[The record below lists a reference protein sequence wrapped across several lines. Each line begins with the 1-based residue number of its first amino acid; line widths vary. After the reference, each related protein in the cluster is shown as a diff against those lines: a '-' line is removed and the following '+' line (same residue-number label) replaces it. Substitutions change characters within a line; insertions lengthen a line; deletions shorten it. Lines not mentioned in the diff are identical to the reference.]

1 MLRYSRLHALRENPG
16 SEEIQQFMM
25 RLSRSLR
32 KYRWLVFTGWLL
44 ALVPAIYLAMT
55 QAGNLT
61 GGGFEVAGSQSLA
74 VHDQLE
80 ELYHDEGAS
89 SLALVA
95 APRPDASYQ
104 DMNDAVAL
112 LKRIAGEFPGV
123 TEAPNPTQRPP
134 QPDRPYVV
142 SLRLDARNAGT
153 SDVAKQLRGKVGIK
167 GDQPGQTANGR
178 VRLYVIGQGALSAA
192 AAANTKRDIA
202 AAESWNLPIILIVLL
217 AVFGSLAAAAIP
229 LALGICTVVVTMG
242 LVYLLSEYTTMS
254 VFVTSTVSM
263 FGIALAVDYSLF
275 ILMRFREELR
285 AGRQP
290 TEAVDAAMATSGLA
304 VVLSGMTVVAS
315 LTGIYLIN
323 TPALKSMATG
333 AILAVAVAML
343 TAATLTPAVLATFGR
358 AAAKRSA
365 LLHWSRQPEST
376 QSRFWNRW
384 IGWVM
389 RRPWISALAAS
400 AVLLVMAVPAA
411 SMVLGNSLL
420 RQFDSSHEIRAGVA
434 GAAEALGPGALGPI
448 RVLITFP
455 DGGAASPEHSQT
467 IAAIRQRMTEAPNV
481 VTVSPPQSAEDSSSA
496 SLSAVL
502 SVDPEAMRARD
513 TVGWMRTQLPKIPDP
528 GTARVD
534 VGGPTALIKDFDD
547 RVSQTEPLVLL
558 FVALIAF
565 VMLLISIHSVFL
577 AFKGV
582 LMTLLSVA
590 AAYGSLVMVFQWGW
604 LQDLG
609 FTQISSIDS
618 TVPPLVL
625 AMTFGLSMDYE
636 IFLLTRIRERFLHTG
651 NTRDAVAYGVSTS
664 ARTIT
669 SAALIMIAVFIGFAF
684 AGMPLVAEIGVACA
698 VAIAVDATV
707 VRLVLVPALMAM
719 FAQWNWWLPKW
730 LRRVLPSVDFERPL
744 PEVDLG
750 DVVVIP
756 DDISALAAPSAD
768 LRMVLKSAAKLRH
781 LAPDAI
787 CVADPLAFTGCG
799 RNGNHAVP
807 GLQKELE
814 KGLENGL
821 DQCLEKGRGLGPGQ
835 IPHQVDIGDEPVG
848 VGASPGGAGSSSK
861 TATNGHSAAKKLV
874 DGLTSRNG
882 IARAIAGMD
891 RPVHP
896 VTLWRGRLSVAIDA
910 LEAGLETQT
919 DSAEDEKYER
929 RSPVET
935 THVQLPTGDR
945 LLVPTGAEALRLKGY
960 LIMCRNSSRDF
971 ADFADMVETLEPETA
986 AVVLAGMDRYY
997 CCETPRRQ
1005 WIASQ
1010 LVRRLADPHP
1020 SDFSDDE
1027 WSEPDAKADWEE
1039 VRQRCLSVAVAMLE
1053 EAR

>member
-1 MLRYSRLHALRENPG
+1 
-16 SEEIQQFMM
+16 M

-32 KYRWLVFTGWLL
+32 RYRWLVFTGWLV
-44 ALVPAIYLAMT
+44 AFVPAIYLAMT
-55 QAGNLT
+55 QSGNLT
-61 GGGFEVAGSQSLA
+61 GGGFEVAGSQSLL

-80 ELYHDEGAS
+80 DQYRDLGAS

-104 DMNDAVAL
+104 DINDAVAL
-112 LKRIAGEFPGV
+112 LRQIASEFPGV

-153 SDVAKQLRGKVGIK
+153 SDVAKQLRKKVGVK
-167 GDQPGQTANGR
+167 GDQSGQTANGR

-192 AAANTKRDIA
+192 AAANTKHDIA
-202 AAESWNLPIILIVLL
+202 AAERWNLPIILMVLL

-229 LALGICTVVVTMG
+229 LALGICTVAVTMG
-242 LVYLLSEYTTMS
+242 LVYLLSTYTTMS

-290 TEAVDAAMATSGLA
+290 REAVDAAMATSGLA
-304 VVLSGMTVVAS
+304 VVLSGMTVIAS

-343 TAATLTPAVLATFGR
+343 TSATLTPAVLATFGR

-365 LLHWSRQPEST
+365 LLHWSRRPEST

-384 IGWVM
+384 VGGVM

-400 AVLLVMAVPAA
+400 TVLLVMAVPAA

-420 RQFDSSHEIRAGVA
+420 RQFDSSHEIRAG
-434 GAAEALGPGALGPI
+434 AAAAAQALGPGALGPI
-448 RVLITFP
+448 QVLITFP
-455 DGGAASPEHSQT
+455 DGGASSPDHSQT
-467 IAAIRQRMTEAPNV
+467 IGAIRQQMTQAPNV
-481 VTVSPPQSAEDSSSA
+481 SSVTPPQFADDNGSAL
-496 SLSAVL
+496 LSAVL
-502 SVDPEAMRARD
+502 SVDPEDMGARES
-513 TVGWMRTQLPKIPDP
+513 VAWMRTQLPKIP
-528 GTARVD
+528 GQGVARVD

-547 RVSQTEPLVLL
+547 RVSATEPLVLV

-565 VMLLISIHSVFL
+565 VMLLVSIHSVFL

-609 FTQISSIDS
+609 FVRISSIDS

-636 IFLLTRIRERFLHTG
+636 IFLLTRIRERFLHSG

-719 FAQWNWWLPKW
+719 FAQWNWWLPRW
-730 LRRVLPSVDFERPL
+730 LSRVLPSVDFDRPL

-750 DVVVIP
+750 DIVVIP
-756 DDISALAAPSAD
+756 DDISALTAPNAD
-768 LRMVLKSAAKLRH
+768 LRMVLKSAAKLKH

-787 CVADPLAFTGCG
+787 CVADPLALTGCR
-799 RNGNHAVP
+799 RNG
-807 GLQKELE
+807 KETQ
-814 KGLENGL
+814 GS
-821 DQCLEKGRGLGPGQ
+821 LGQDHGQNPGQ
-835 IPHQVDIGDEPVG
+835 IPHQVNITDDSAGIG
-848 VGASPGGAGSSSK
+848 VGPAATKTGA
-861 TATNGHSAAKKLV
+861 NGHSPAKKLV
-874 DGLTSRNG
+874 GGLAARNG
-882 IARAIAGMD
+882 ITRAIAGDD

-910 LEAGLETQT
+910 LQT
-919 DSAEDEKYER
+919 NADTTEEPRYER

-945 LLVPTGAEALRLKGY
+945 LLIPTGAETLRLKGY
-960 LIMCRNSSRDF
+960 LIMCRNNSRDY
-971 ADFADMVETLEPETA
+971 ADFADMVATVEPEA
-986 AVVLAGMDRYY
+986 AALVLAGMDRYY
-997 CCETPRRQ
+997 CCQSSRRQ
-1005 WIASQ
+1005 WIATQ

-1020 SDFSDDE
+1020 SDFTDDQC
-1027 WSEPDAKADWEE
+1027 SEAAAKADWEQ

>member
-1 MLRYSRLHALRENPG
+1 
-16 SEEIQQFMM
+16 M

-32 KYRWLVFTGWLL
+32 KYRWLVFAGWLL
-44 ALVPAIYLAMT
+44 ALVPAVYLALT
-55 QAGNLT
+55 QSGNLT
-61 GGGFEVAGSQSLA
+61 GGGFDVAGSQSLA

-80 ELYHDEGAS
+80 DLYHDQGGS

-95 APRPDASYQ
+95 APRADASYQ
-104 DMNDAVAL
+104 DMNDAVAQL
-112 LKRIAGEFPGV
+112 RRIAAEVPGT
-123 TEAPNPTQRPP
+123 TEIPNPTQRPP
-134 QPDRPYVV
+134 QPDRPYVLSV
-142 SLRLDARNAGT
+142 RLDSRNT
-153 SDVAKQLRGKVGIK
+153 SDVAKQLRTKVGIK

-192 AAANTKRDIA
+192 AAANTKHDIA
-202 AAESWNLPIILIVLL
+202 AAEKWNLPVILIVLL

-242 LVYLLSEYTTMS
+242 LVYLLSAYTTMS

-285 AGRQP
+285 SGRQP
-290 TEAVDAAMATSGLA
+290 REAVDAAMATSGLA
-304 VVLSGMTVVAS
+304 VVLSGMTVIAS
-315 LTGIYLIN
+315 LTGIYVIN

-343 TAATLTPAVLATFGR
+343 TSTTLTPAALATFGR

-365 LLHWSRQPEST
+365 LLHWSRRPEST
-376 QSRFWNRW
+376 QSKFWNRW

-389 RRPWISALAAS
+389 RRPWMSALAAS
-400 AVLLVMAVPAA
+400 LVLLVMAAPAA

-420 RQFDSSHEIRAGVA
+420 RQFDSSHEIRAGV
-434 GAAEALGPGALGPI
+434 GAAAQALGPGALGPI
-448 RVLITFP
+448 RVLINFP
-455 DGGAASPEHSQT
+455 DGGAASPEHSHT
-467 IAAIRQRMTEAPNV
+467 VGAVRQRMAQAPNIV
-481 VTVSPPQSAEDSSSA
+481 SVSPPQFAEDNGSA
-496 SLSAVL
+496 LLSAVL
-502 SVDPEAMRARD
+502 SVDPEDMKARE
-513 TVGWMRTQLPKIPDP
+513 TVGWMRAELPKVPEA

-547 RVSQTEPLVLL
+547 RVSATEPLVLG

-565 VMLLISIHSVFL
+565 VMLLVSIHSVFL
-577 AFKGV
+577 ALKGV

-604 LQDLG
+604 LRDLG
-609 FTQISSIDS
+609 FAQISSIDS

-636 IFLLTRIRERFLHTG
+636 IFLLTRIRERFLHSG

-669 SAALIMIAVFIGFAF
+669 SAALIMIAVFVGFAF

-707 VRLVLVPALMAM
+707 VRLVMVPALMAM
-719 FAQWNWWLPKW
+719 FAQWNWWLPPW
-730 LRRVLPSVDFERPL
+730 LSRVLPSVDFDRPL

-756 DDISALAAPSAD
+756 DDISALTAPSAD
-768 LRMVLKSAAKLRH
+768 LRMVLKSAAKLKH

-787 CVADPLAFTGCG
+787 CVTDPLAFTGCG
-799 RNGNHAVP
+799 RTTAAGADP
-807 GLQKELE
+807 A
-814 KGLENGL
+814 
-821 DQCLEKGRGLGPGQ
+821 RGLGPGQ
-835 IPHQVDIGDEPVG
+835 IPHQVALREEKVG
-848 VGASPGGAGSSSK
+848 VAAGPGEKTGSNGH
-861 TATNGHSAAKKLV
+861 TNGSAGAKKPAARN
-874 DGLTSRNG
+874 GRNG
-882 IARAIAGMD
+882 IAKAIAGVD

-896 VTLWRGRLSVAIDA
+896 VTLWRGRLSVALDA
-910 LEAGLETQT
+910 LQT
-919 DSAEDEKYER
+919 DPDSGADRPRFRR

-935 THVQLPTGDR
+935 TNVQLPTGDR
-945 LLVPTGAEALRLKGY
+945 LLVPTGAETLRLKGY
-960 LIMCRNSSRDF
+960 LLMCRNSRRDY
-971 ADFADMVETLEPETA
+971 ADFADMVDALEPETA

-997 CCETPRRQ
+997 CCESSRRQ
-1005 WIASQ
+1005 WIATQ
-1010 LVRRLADPHP
+1010 LVRRLADPDP
-1020 SDFSDDE
+1020 CDYPDDQG
-1027 WSEPDAKADWEE
+1027 PDADAPADWEQI
-1039 VRQRCLSVAVAMLE
+1039 RQRCLAVAVAMLE

>member
-1 MLRYSRLHALRENPG
+1 G
-16 SEEIQQFMM
+16 
-25 RLSRSLR
+25 
-32 KYRWLVFTGWLL
+32 LVFL
-44 ALVPAIYLAMT
+44 
-55 QAGNLT
+55 
-61 GGGFEVAGSQSLA
+61 
-74 VHDQLE
+74 
-80 ELYHDEGAS
+80 
-89 SLALVA
+89 
-95 APRPDASYQ
+95 
-104 DMNDAVAL
+104 
-112 LKRIAGEFPGV
+112 
-123 TEAPNPTQRPP
+123 
-134 QPDRPYVV
+134 
-142 SLRLDARNAGT
+142 
-153 SDVAKQLRGKVGIK
+153 
-167 GDQPGQTANGR
+167 
-178 VRLYVIGQGALSAA
+178 LSA
-192 AAANTKRDIA
+192 
-202 AAESWNLPIILIVLL
+202 
-217 AVFGSLAAAAIP
+217 
-229 LALGICTVVVTMG
+229 
-242 LVYLLSEYTTMS
+242 YTTMS

-285 AGRQP
+285 AGRP
-290 TEAVDAAMATSGLA
+290 PRKAVDAAMATSGLA
-304 VVLSGMTVVAS
+304 VVLSGMTVIAS
-315 LTGIYLIN
+315 LTGIYVIN

-343 TAATLTPAVLATFGR
+343 TSITLTPAALATFGR

-365 LLHWSRQPEST
+365 LLHWSRRPETT

-384 IGWVM
+384 VGWVM
-389 RRPWISALAAS
+389 RRPWMSALAAS
-400 AVLLVMAVPAA
+400 TVLLIMAAPAA

-434 GAAEALGPGALGPI
+434 AAAEALGPGALGPI

-455 DGGAASPEHSQT
+455 DGGAASPEHAHT
-467 IAAIRQRMTEAPNV
+467 IAAIRQRMTQAPNIIS
-481 VTVSPPQSAEDSSSA
+481 VTPPQFAEDNDSA
-496 SLSAVL
+496 LLSAVL
-502 SVDPEAMRARD
+502 SVDPEDMRARD
-513 TVGWMRTQLPKIPDP
+513 TVGWMRSQLPKIPDA

-534 VGGPTALIKDFDD
+534 VGGPTALIKDFDG
-547 RVSQTEPLVLL
+547 RVSATEPLVLA

-590 AAYGSLVMVFQWGW
+590 TAYGSLVMVFQWGW
-604 LQDLG
+604 LKDLG
-609 FTQISSIDS
+609 FAQISSIDS

-636 IFLLTRIRERFLHTG
+636 IFLLTRIRERFLHSG

-719 FAQWNWWLPKW
+719 FAQWNWWLPRW
-730 LRRVLPSVDFERPL
+730 LRRVLPSVDFDKPL

-756 DDISALAAPSAD
+756 GDISALTAPNAD
-768 LRMVLKSAAKLRH
+768 LRMVIKSAAKLKH

-787 CVADPLAFTGCG
+787 CVADPLAFTGCE
-799 RNGNHAVP
+799 RNGEETRGSLRRGP
-807 GLQKELE
+807 GQSGEHGIE
-814 KGLENGL
+814 QGIE
-821 DQCLEKGRGLGPGQ
+821 QGRGQGPGQ
-835 IPHQVDIGDEPVG
+835 IPYQVDIGNERATAGGCPAG
-848 VGASPGGAGSSSK
+848 TKTGA
-861 TATNGHSAAKKLV
+861 NGHSAARKLV
-874 DGLTSRNG
+874 GGRTSRNG
-882 IARAIAGMD
+882 IARAIAGTD

-896 VTLWRGRLSVAIDA
+896 VTLWRERLSVAIDA
-910 LEAGLETQT
+910 LQAGLKTDTETPDQP
-919 DSAEDEKYER
+919 KYER

-935 THVQLPTGDR
+935 TQVQLPTGDR
-945 LLVPTGAEALRLKGY
+945 LLIPTGAETLRLKGY
-960 LIMCRNSSRDF
+960 LIMCRNSRRDY
-971 ADFADMVETLEPETA
+971 AEFADMVDTLEPETA

-997 CCETPRRQ
+997 CCQSPRRQ

-1010 LVRRLADPHP
+1010 LVRRLADPNP
-1020 SDFSDDE
+1020 CDVN
-1027 WSEPDAKADWEE
+1027 DAPGLEADAGADWEE
-1039 VRQRCLSVAVAMLE
+1039 IRQRCLSVAVAMLE

>member
-1 MLRYSRLHALRENPG
+1 
-16 SEEIQQFMM
+16 MM

-44 ALVPAIYLAMT
+44 ALVPAVYLALT
-55 QAGNLT
+55 QSGNLT
-61 GGGFEVAGSQSLA
+61 GGGFEVAGSQSLL

-80 ELYHDEGAS
+80 ELYHDQGSS

-95 APRPDASYQ
+95 APRPDASYS
-104 DMNDAVAL
+104 DINDAVAL
-112 LKRIAGEFPGV
+112 LRRTAAEVPGV
-123 TEAPNPTQRPP
+123 SEVPNPTQRPP
-134 QPDRPYVV
+134 QPDRPYVL
-142 SLRLDARNAGT
+142 SLRLDSRNT
-153 SDVAKQLRGKVGIK
+153 SDIAKQLRKKVGVN

-192 AAANTKRDIA
+192 AAQNTKHDIA
-202 AAESWNLPIILIVLL
+202 AAERWNLPVILIVLL

-229 LALGICTVVVTMG
+229 LALGVCTVVVTMG
-242 LVYLLSEYTTMS
+242 LVYLLSAYTTMS

-285 AGRQP
+285 SGREP
-290 TEAVDAAMATSGLA
+290 KEAVDAAMATSGLA

-315 LTGIYLIN
+315 LTGIYVIN

-343 TAATLTPAVLATFGR
+343 TSTTLTPAALATFGR
-358 AAAKRSA
+358 SAAKRSA
-365 LLHWSRQPEST
+365 FLHWSRGPEGG

-389 RRPWISALAAS
+389 RRPWMSALAAS
-400 AVLLVMAVPAA
+400 LVLLVMAAPAS

-420 RQFDSSHEIRAGVA
+420 RQFDSSHEIRAGVGA
-434 GAAEALGPGALGPI
+434 AAEALGPGALGPI
-448 RVLITFP
+448 RVLVTFP
-455 DGGAASPEHSQT
+455 DGGAASPEHGQT
-467 IAAIRQRMTEAPNV
+467 IGAIRQRMTQAPNI
-481 VTVSPPQSAEDSSSA
+481 VSVAPPQFAEDNGSA
-496 SLSAVL
+496 LLSAVL
-502 SVDPEAMRARD
+502 SVDPEDMRARQ
-513 TVGWMRTQLPKIPDP
+513 TVGWMRAQLPKVPDR

-547 RVSQTEPLVLL
+547 QVSKTEPLVLAI
-558 FVALIAF
+558 VALIAF
-565 VMLLISIHSVFL
+565 VMLLVSVHSVFL
-577 AFKGV
+577 ALKGV

-604 LQDLG
+604 LKDLG
-609 FTQISSIDS
+609 FAQISSIDS

-636 IFLLTRIRERFLHTG
+636 IFLLTRIRERFLHSG

-669 SAALIMIAVFIGFAF
+669 SAALIMIAVFVGFAF

-719 FAQWNWWLPKW
+719 FAQWNWWLPPW
-730 LRRVLPSVDFERPL
+730 LSRLLPSVDFDRPL
-744 PEVDLG
+744 PAVDLA

-756 DDISALAAPSAD
+756 DDISALTAPNAD
-768 LRMVLKSAAKLRH
+768 LRMVIKSAAKLKH

-787 CVADPLAFTGCG
+787 CVTDPLAFTGCG
-799 RNGNHAVP
+799 RGGSQRHGAP
-807 GLQKELE
+807 PQGTEQDR
-814 KGLENGL
+814 GL
-821 DQCLEKGRGLGPGQ
+821 DPGQ
-835 IPHQVDIGDEPVG
+835 IPHQVNIDDERAGAG
-848 VGASPGGAGSSSK
+848 VGAADRKTGGNGH
-861 TATNGHSAAKKLV
+861 TNGASGAKKLV
-874 DGLTSRNG
+874 GGLTSRNG
-882 IARAIAGMD
+882 IAKAIVGAD

-910 LEAGLETQT
+910 LENEK
-919 DSAEDEKYER
+919 DPAESQVYER

-945 LLVPTGAEALRLKGY
+945 LLVPTGAETLRLKGY
-960 LIMCRNSSRDF
+960 LIMCRNSRRDY

-986 AVVLAGMDRYY
+986 AVVLSGMDRYY
-997 CCETPRRQ
+997 CCQSPRRQ
-1005 WIASQ
+1005 WIATQ
-1010 LVRRLADPHP
+1010 LVRRLADPDP
-1020 SDFSDDE
+1020 WDLDDE
-1027 WSEPDAKADWEE
+1027 QGSEGDAHSDWEE
-1039 VRQRCLSVAVAMLE
+1039 IRQRCLSVAVAMLE

>member
-1 MLRYSRLHALRENPG
+1 
-16 SEEIQQFMM
+16 MM

-44 ALVPAIYLAMT
+44 ALVPAVYLALT
-55 QAGNLT
+55 QSGNLT
-61 GGGFEVAGSQSLA
+61 GGGFDVAGSQSLA

-80 ELYHDEGAS
+80 DLYHDQGGS

-104 DMNDAVAL
+104 DMNDAVAQL
-112 LKRIAGEFPGV
+112 RQIATGIPGT
-123 TEAPNPTQRPP
+123 TEIPNPAQRPP
-134 QPDRPYVV
+134 QPDRPYVLSV
-142 SLRLDARNAGT
+142 RLDSRNT
-153 SDVAKQLRGKVGIK
+153 SDVAKQFRTKVGIK

-192 AAANTKRDIA
+192 AAANTKHDIA
-202 AAESWNLPIILIVLL
+202 AAEKWNLPVILIVLL

-229 LALGICTVVVTMG
+229 LALGICTVVITMG
-242 LVYLLSEYTTMS
+242 LVYLLSAYTTMS

-285 AGRQP
+285 TGRQP
-290 TEAVDAAMATSGLA
+290 REAVDAAMATSGLA

-315 LTGIYLIN
+315 LTGIYVIN

-343 TAATLTPAVLATFGR
+343 TSTTLTPAALATFGR
-358 AAAKRSA
+358 AAAKRSGF
-365 LLHWSRQPEST
+365 LHWSRRPEST
-376 QSRFWNRW
+376 QSPFWNRW

-389 RRPWISALAAS
+389 RRPWMSALAAS
-400 AVLLVMAVPAA
+400 LVLLVMAAPAS

-420 RQFDSSHEIRAGVA
+420 RQFDSAHEIRAGV
-434 GAAEALGPGALGPI
+434 GAAAQALGPGALGPI
-448 RVLITFP
+448 RVLINFP
-455 DGGAASPEHSQT
+455 DGGAASPEHSHT
-467 IAAIRQRMTEAPNV
+467 VGAIRQRMSQAPNIV
-481 VTVSPPQSAEDSSSA
+481 SVSPPQFAEDNGSA
-496 SLSAVL
+496 LLSAVL
-502 SVDPEAMRARD
+502 SVDPEDMKARE
-513 TVGWMRTQLPKIPDP
+513 TVGWMRAQLPKVPEA

-547 RVSQTEPLVLL
+547 RVSATEPLVLG

-565 VMLLISIHSVFL
+565 VMLLLSIHSVFL
-577 AFKGV
+577 ALKGV

-604 LQDLG
+604 LKDLG
-609 FTQISSIDS
+609 FAQISSIDS

-636 IFLLTRIRERFLHTG
+636 IFLLTRIRERFLHSG

-669 SAALIMIAVFIGFAF
+669 SAALIMIAVFVGFAF

-707 VRLVLVPALMAM
+707 VRLVMVPALMAM
-719 FAQWNWWLPKW
+719 FAQWNWWLPPW
-730 LRRVLPSVDFERPL
+730 LSRVLPSVDFDRPL

-756 DDISALAAPSAD
+756 DDISALVAPNAD

-799 RNGNHAVP
+799 RNAQAALGRN
-807 GLQKELE
+807 E
-814 KGLENGL
+814 
-821 DQCLEKGRGLGPGQ
+821 DQTRGLGPGQ
-835 IPHQVDIGDEPVG
+835 IPHQVALGEEKVGVG
-848 VGASPGGAGSSSK
+848 VGADKKPGANGH
-861 TATNGHSAAKKLV
+861 TNGSPAAKKLV
-874 DGLTSRNG
+874 NGLTSRNG
-882 IARAIAGMD
+882 IAKAIAGVD

-910 LEAGLETQT
+910 LESDTGTAVNDGPR
-919 DSAEDEKYER
+919 YER

-935 THVQLPTGDR
+935 TNVQLPTGDR
-945 LLVPTGAEALRLKGY
+945 LLVPTGAETLRLKGY
-960 LIMCRNSSRDF
+960 LIMCRNSRRDY
-971 ADFADMVETLEPETA
+971 ADFADMVDTLEPETA

-997 CCETPRRQ
+997 CCKSSRRQ
-1005 WIASQ
+1005 WIATQ
-1010 LVRRLADPHP
+1010 LVRRLADPKP
-1020 SDFSDDE
+1020 SDLREDQG
-1027 WSEPDAKADWEE
+1027 SEADADSDWEGI
-1039 VRQRCLSVAVAMLE
+1039 RQRCMSVAVAMLE

>member
-1 MLRYSRLHALRENPG
+1 
-16 SEEIQQFMM
+16 M

-32 KYRWLVFTGWLL
+32 RYRWLVFAGWLL
-44 ALVPAIYLAMT
+44 TLVPAIYLAMT
-55 QAGNLT
+55 QSGNLT
-61 GGGFEVAGSQSLA
+61 GGGFEVAGSQSLR

-80 ELYHDEGAS
+80 EQYHDLGAS

-95 APRPDASYQ
+95 APRPDASYE
-104 DMNDAVAL
+104 DMNNAVAQL
-112 LKRIAGEFPGV
+112 RQIAGEFPGV
-123 TEAPNPTQRPP
+123 TEKTNPAQRPP
-134 QPDRPYVV
+134 QPDRPYVLT
-142 SLRLDARNAGT
+142 LRLDARNAQT
-153 SDVAKQLRGKVGIK
+153 SDIAKRLRQQVGVK
-167 GDQPGQTANGR
+167 GDQSGQTAEGR

-192 AAANTKRDIA
+192 AAANTKHDIA
-202 AAESWNLPIILIVLL
+202 EAERWNLPIILMVLL

-229 LALGICTVVVTMG
+229 LTLGVCTVVVTMG
-242 LVYLLSEYTTMS
+242 LVYFLSAYTAMS

-285 AGRQP
+285 AGREHR
-290 TEAVDAAMATSGLA
+290 EAVDAAMATSGLA

-343 TAATLTPAVLATFGR
+343 TSTTLTPAVLGTFGR

-365 LLHWSRQPEST
+365 LLHWSRRPEST

-384 IGWVM
+384 VGSVM
-389 RRPWISALAAS
+389 RRPWISSLAAT
-400 AVLLVMAVPAA
+400 AVLLLMAAPAA

-434 GAAEALGPGALGPI
+434 GASQALGPGALGPVQ
-448 RVLITFP
+448 VLVSFP
-455 DGGAASPEHSQT
+455 DGGASAPDHSQAL
-467 IAAIRQRMTEAPNV
+467 AAIRQRMTQAPNIV
-481 VTVSPPQSAEDSSSA
+481 SVTPVQFADDNTSAL
-496 SLSAVL
+496 LSAVL
-502 SVDPEAMRARD
+502 SVDPEDMGARHTVDWMRA
-513 TVGWMRTQLPKIPDP
+513 QLPKVPDE

-547 RVSQTEPLVLL
+547 RVSATEPLVLL

-565 VMLLISIHSVFL
+565 VMLLLSIHSVFL

-604 LQDLG
+604 LKDLG
-609 FTQISSIDS
+609 FAQITSIDS

-719 FAQWNWWLPKW
+719 FAQWNWWLPRW
-730 LRRVLPSVDFERPL
+730 LARVLPSVDFDRPL
-744 PEVDLG
+744 PEVDLA

-756 DDISALAAPSAD
+756 NDISALTAPSAD
-768 LRMVLKSAAKLRH
+768 LRMVLKSAAKLKH

-787 CVADPLAFTGCG
+787 CVADPLAFSGCG
-799 RNGNHAVP
+799 RNGK
-807 GLQKELE
+807 LTEE
-814 KGLENGL
+814 T
-821 DQCLEKGRGLGPGQ
+821 RGQGPGQ
-835 IPHQVDIGDEPVG
+835 IPHQVNIGEDVVVG
-848 VGASPGGAGSSSK
+848 VAVAANELK
-861 TATNGHSAAKKLV
+861 TGPNGNSAAKKLV
-874 DGLTSRNG
+874 DGLASRNSIG
-882 IARAIAGMD
+882 RAMPWGD

-910 LEAGLETQT
+910 LEAQRISKAGTA
-919 DSAEDEKYER
+919 DRPHYARS
-929 RSPVET
+929 SPVET

-945 LLVPTGAEALRLKGY
+945 LQVPTGAETLRLKGY
-960 LIMCRNSSRDF
+960 LIMCRNSSRDY
-971 ADFADMVETLEPETA
+971 AEFADMVDTLEPETA

-997 CCETPRRQ
+997 CCQPPRQQ
-1005 WIASQ
+1005 WIASE
-1010 LVRRLADPHP
+1010 LVRQLADPNP
-1020 SDFSDDE
+1020 SDSPDDLA
-1027 WSEPDAKADWEE
+1027 EPDAKADWDE

>member
-1 MLRYSRLHALRENPG
+1 
-16 SEEIQQFMM
+16 
-25 RLSRSLR
+25 
-32 KYRWLVFTGWLL
+32 
-44 ALVPAIYLAMT
+44 
-55 QAGNLT
+55 
-61 GGGFEVAGSQSLA
+61 
-74 VHDQLE
+74 
-80 ELYHDEGAS
+80 
-89 SLALVA
+89 LALVA
-95 APRPDASYQ
+95 APRPDASYS
-104 DMNDAVAL
+104 DINDAVAML
-112 LKRIAGEFPGV
+112 RQISGEFPGV
-123 TEAPNPTQRPP
+123 TEVPNPTQRPP

-153 SDVAKQLRGKVGIK
+153 SDLAKQLQQKVGVK

-192 AAANTKRDIA
+192 AAANTKHDIA
-202 AAESWNLPIILIVLL
+202 AAEKWNLPIILIVLL
-217 AVFGSLAAAAIP
+217 AVFGSLAAATIP
-229 LALGICTVVVTMG
+229 LALGACTVVVTMG
-242 LVYLLSEYTTMS
+242 LVYLLSAYTTMS

-290 TEAVDAAMATSGLA
+290 NEAVDAAMATSGLA

-315 LTGIYLIN
+315 LTGIYIIN

-333 AILAVAVAML
+333 AIMAVAVAML
-343 TAATLTPAVLATFGR
+343 SAATLTPAVLATFGR
-358 AAAKRSA
+358 AAAKRSR
-365 LLHWSRQPEST
+365 LFHWSRQPEGT

-384 IGWVM
+384 IGSVM
-389 RRPWISALAAS
+389 RRPWAS
-400 AVLLVMAVPAA
+400 AVAASVVLLIMAVPAG

-420 RQFDSSHEIRAGVA
+420 RQFDSSHEIRAGV
-434 GAAEALGPGALGPI
+434 GAAAQALGPGALGPI
-448 RVLITFP
+448 RVLVSFP

-467 IAAIRQRMTEAPNV
+467 VAAIRQKMTQAPNIV
-481 VTVSPPQSAEDSSSA
+481 SVSPPQFAEDNGSA
-496 SLSAVL
+496 LVSAVL
-502 SVDPEAMRARD
+502 SVDPEDMKARD
-513 TVGWMRTQLPKIPDP
+513 TVGWMRAQLPKIPDP

-547 RVSQTEPLVLL
+547 RVSQTEPIVLL
-558 FVALIAF
+558 FVAAIAF

-636 IFLLTRIRERFLHTG
+636 IFLLTRIRERFLHSG

-719 FAQWNWWLPKW
+719 FTQWNWWLPGW
-730 LRRVLPSVDFERPL
+730 LRRILPSVDFDRPL

-756 DDISALAAPSAD
+756 EDISALTAPSAD
-768 LRMVLKSAAKLRH
+768 LRMVLKSAAKLKH

-799 RNGNHAVP
+799 RNGKAAQP
-807 GLQKELE
+807 GFPSPE
-814 KGLENGL
+814 GS
-821 DQCLEKGRGLGPGQ
+821 RGLGPGQ
-835 IPHQVDIGDEPVG
+835 IPHQVSIDDDAGNG
-848 VGASPGGAGSSSK
+848 VTPAAAKNGG
-861 TATNGHSAAKKLV
+861 NGHSAAKKLV
-874 DGLTSRNG
+874 GGLASRNG
-882 IARAIAGMD
+882 IARAISGD

-910 LEAGLETQT
+910 LET
-919 DSAEDEKYER
+919 DVEDCEPPRFER

-935 THVQLPTGDR
+935 TNVQLPTGDR

-960 LIMCRNSSRDF
+960 LIMCRNSSRDY
-971 ADFADMVETLEPETA
+971 ADFADMVDSVEPETA
-986 AVVLAGMDRYY
+986 AVVLAGMDSYY
-997 CCETPRRQ
+997 CCQTSRRE
-1005 WIASQ
+1005 WMATQ

-1020 SDFSDDE
+1020 SDFSDDQ
-1027 WSEPDAKADWEE
+1027 WSEPDARADWED
-1039 VRQRCLSVAVAMLE
+1039 VKQRCLSVAVAMLE